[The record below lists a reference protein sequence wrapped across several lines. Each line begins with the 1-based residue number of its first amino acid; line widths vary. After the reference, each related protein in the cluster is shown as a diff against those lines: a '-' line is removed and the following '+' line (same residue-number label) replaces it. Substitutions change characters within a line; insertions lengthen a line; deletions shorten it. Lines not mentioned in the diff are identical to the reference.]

1 MQSRLFGVIFFSH
14 SLFTCL
20 QCSPCYFLRIHCSH
34 SHISIH
40 NANTKIMPLSC
51 PSHWS
56 SDQFPCLQPLLV
68 PIIPTVI
75 WTLDLVFLSQL
86 LTLIQCTPYSSHTK
100 LTNFTP
106 ISLVP
111 FFGVL
116 HIMFSSFTLLCCS
129 CFLILPD
136 VAQMLPLWD
145 AFSEIKWFLQLVILY
160 WNRWLP
166 LPLLASSFP

>member
-1 MQSRLFGVIFFSH
+1 MGSSFSPH

-20 QCSPCYFLRIHCSH
+20 QCSPCYFLRICCSH

-51 PSHWS
+51 PSLWS
-56 SDQFPCLQPLLV
+56 SNQFPCLHPLLI
-68 PIIPTVI
+68 PISPTVI
-75 WTLDLVFLSQL
+75 WTPDLVFLSQL
-86 LTLIQCTPYSSHTK
+86 LTLIHCSPYSSHTE

-111 FFGVL
+111 FFWCTAHNVL
-116 HIMFSSFTLLCCS
+116 SSFTLLCCS

-145 AFSEIKWFLQLVILY
+145 AFSEIK
-160 WNRWLP
+160 
-166 LPLLASSFP
+166 

>member
-51 PSHWS
+51 PSLWS

-86 LTLIQCTPYSSHTK
+86 LTLIQCSPYSSHTK

-116 HIMFSSFTLLCCS
+116 HIMFSLHLLFSVAVASSSF
-129 CFLILPD
+129 
-136 VAQMLPLWD
+136 QMLLKCYL
-145 AFSEIKWFLQLVILY
+145 FGMLSLK
-160 WNRWLP
+160 
-166 LPLLASSFP
+166 